1 MDWWQNRQRA
11 RKRNSQLILGPLH
24 AILVIALLITP
35 LIFSHKELLS
45 LTGTEMYLAGVGWE
59 AGEHLWSWAPLQKQC
74 LFRPWWGRESWRV
87 AHNPAS
93 RLWLH
98 LWYEGAVCLCTLP
111 LPSVSS
117 AIAFSCSSLLFWISL
132 TYTLGLCLDITSSW
146 KPSPISSYLVWVL
159 FYVSVARLTAQHSSQ
174 GVCQPV
180 VWVTH

>member
-1 MDWWQNRQRA
+1 MHTWLHINPQSPCMVFSSVRASWGPLTRQWAGMDASGIHQSNGLVAKQA
-11 RKRNSQLILGPLH
+11 KGQETKSQLILGPLH

-35 LIFSHKELLS
+35 LVFSHKELLS
-45 LTGTEMYLAGVGWE
+45 LTETEMYLEGVGWE

-98 LWYEGAVCLCTLP
+98 LWYEGAICLCTLP

-117 AIAFSCSSLLFWISL
+117 AVAFPGSSLLSWISL
-132 TYTLGLCLDITSSW
+132 TL
-146 KPSPISSYLVWVL
+146 
-159 FYVSVARLTAQHSSQ
+159 
-174 GVCQPV
+174 
-180 VWVTH
+180 